1 MLKKEKP
8 LESIISPAVYVAPS
22 INVDDLLKQLQ
33 KEKCHLAVI
42 TDEYGGTMGIVTME
56 DILEELVGDIWD
68 ESDEIIEVFTP
79 LGENL
84 FKMDCTAD
92 VERFF
97 DFFKLETPEDV
108 EASTIS
114 GWIMDMLG
122 KIPEEGDELNF
133 GDLIITV
140 EKVENRRVL
149 ACMVKLETEQD
160 AEGDAIAA
168 DACVVG

>member
-1 MLKKEKP
+1 MHKKEKP
-8 LESIISPAVYVAPS
+8 LESIISPAVFVAPS
-22 INVDDLLKQLQ
+22 INVNDLLKRLQ
-33 KEKCHLAVI
+33 KEKSHMAVI

-68 ESDEIIEVFTP
+68 ESDEVIEVFTP
-79 LGENL
+79 LEENL

-92 VERFF
+92 VERLF

-122 KIPEEGDELNF
+122 KIPEEGDELVYE
-133 GDLIITV
+133 DLTITV
-140 EKVENRRVL
+140 QTVENRRVL
-149 ACMVKLETEQD
+149 SCLVKVEPSQTSSISSTIPSSC
-160 AEGDAIAA
+160 ATT
-168 DACVVG
+168 